1 MNYICIYNQGEFH
14 YYGCDKF
21 KSGNDYIIGRNTPD
35 PHIVFDPELPDI
47 GSEYG
52 KITSRYHNLYYTEFF
67 NDIPTRFNNHC
78 ITNETFP
85 ISISGNIF
93 NVFSFMKKGI
103 ANVDNTFY
111 YPAAFMFLSRE
122 FNNWSHFPLD
132 PLEEEYIKIGGS
144 FLNDDV
150 FLDETPHGFL
160 TLIYTEAKDCY
171 YLSVSDETRN
181 KFLMISDDNLLLPLE
196 GTKEL
201 DFTVTYRFIYD
212 NTYMFIIG
220 GPVILYARI

>member
-14 YYGCDKF
+14 YYGCDEF
-21 KSGNDYIIGRNTPD
+21 KSGNNYIIGRNIPD
-35 PHIVFDPELPDI
+35 PHIIFDPELPDM
-47 GSEYG
+47 GSEHG
-52 KITSRYHNLYYTEFF
+52 KITSRYHSLYYTEFF
-67 NDIPTRFNNHC
+67 NDTPTRFNNHC

-103 ANVDNTFY
+103 DNVDNPFY

-122 FNNWSHFPLD
+122 FDIWTDVKMNGED
-132 PLEEEYIKIGGS
+132 IIMGGS
-144 FLNDDV
+144 FLYDDV
-150 FLDETPHGFL
+150 FLEETPHGFL

-171 YLSVSDETRN
+171 YLKVSEEARN
-181 KFLMISDDNLLLPLE
+181 KFLMITDDNLLLPLE
-196 GTKEL
+196 ETQEL

-212 NTYMFIIG
+212 NKYMFIIG